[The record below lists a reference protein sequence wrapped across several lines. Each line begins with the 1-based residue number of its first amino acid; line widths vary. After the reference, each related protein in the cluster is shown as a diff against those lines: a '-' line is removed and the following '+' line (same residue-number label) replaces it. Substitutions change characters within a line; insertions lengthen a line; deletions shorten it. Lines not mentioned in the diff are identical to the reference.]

1 MKRTDV
7 DLLKNKNER
16 TLILASVIISALIVD
31 MTLSTF
37 SDILQRQLA
46 TVLGILLFIIIIV
59 AIFVGQYSLYGFVN
73 RVTREVRPKILYFS
87 KITSHLVIVQYVITS
102 ILLFMILQIVI
113 TSSYHVGLII
123 AATSISY
130 TLATIIMTLLSYKF
144 FSWYKS
150 DKNITVL
157 LYGLAGALVAIS
169 TGTHILTHNSILL
182 EKLADIRQG
191 SNLKTEFPDINPSTF
206 GTLGWIFLYIYVT
219 PLLLSFMLMYAGTAF
234 LLYHYSEKIG
244 KIKYWLVI
252 SLPLISI
259 VCGMIPTLI
268 AMPSGNFTFY
278 KKNLVTY
285 RIFTILS
292 GTSGGILIGVGFLTI
307 AINIRQINQS
317 TSSVVNYITISA
329 YGVIMQA
336 ICLETPIY
344 QTPYPP
350 FGIAASSF
358 IALACYFY
366 SLGVYSSA
374 ISVSQDMKLRQAIK
388 KFAANQSKLLD
399 SIGSAEMENEIQG
412 RVIALTKRHKDL
424 LEEETGV
431 QSSLTE
437 DDVKQYLEVVL
448 KEIKKK

>member
-1 MKRTDV
+1 
-7 DLLKNKNER
+7 
-16 TLILASVIISALIVD
+16 
-31 MTLSTF
+31 
-37 SDILQRQLA
+37 
-46 TVLGILLFIIIIV
+46 
-59 AIFVGQYSLYGFVN
+59 
-73 RVTREVRPKILYFS
+73 
-87 KITSHLVIVQYVITS
+87 
-102 ILLFMILQIVI
+102 
-113 TSSYHVGLII
+113 
-123 AATSISY
+123 
-130 TLATIIMTLLSYKF
+130 
-144 FSWYKS
+144 
-150 DKNITVL
+150 
-157 LYGLAGALVAIS
+157 
-169 TGTHILTHNSILL
+169 
-182 EKLADIRQG
+182 
-191 SNLKTEFPDINPSTF
+191 
-206 GTLGWIFLYIYVT
+206 
-219 PLLLSFMLMYAGTAF
+219 MYAGTAF

-292 GTSGGILIGVGFLTI
+292 GTSGSILIGVGFLTI

-317 TSSVVNYITISA
+317 SSSVVNYITISA